1 MFCKTPKPSELSL
14 LRRKRRLSPSW
25 GGGCGTG
32 GRACSGPPRSFPGS
46 LKPMTPG
53 PPDLCGTV
61 ARWFSL
67 LSHLFTTTRQSQQEQ
82 HTTFPAC
89 PAIPAEPRSFQH
101 APRTPRS
108 PGMLCYPGRLR
119 TLPAVSACQFSS
131 QTLLTLQFPER
142 NWGSRQWGQ
151 ARRLCGLRG

>member
-14 LRRKRRLSPSW
+14 LRRKRGLSPSW

-67 LSHLFTTTRQSQQEQ
+67 LSHLFTTIRRSPSRNSTPRSRHALQSQQNSEAPSMPRA
-82 HTTFPAC
+82 HHVLPAC
-89 PAIPAEPRSFQH
+89 FAILADSEHSQQSLRASF
-101 APRTPRS
+101 
-108 PGMLCYPGRLR
+108 LR
-119 TLPAVSACQFSS
+119 RHC
-131 QTLLTLQFPER
+131 
-142 NWGSRQWGQ
+142 
-151 ARRLCGLRG
+151 